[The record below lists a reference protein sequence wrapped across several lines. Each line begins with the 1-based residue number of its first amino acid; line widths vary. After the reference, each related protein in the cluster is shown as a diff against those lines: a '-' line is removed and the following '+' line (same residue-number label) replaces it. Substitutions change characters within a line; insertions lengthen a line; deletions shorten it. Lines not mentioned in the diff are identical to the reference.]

1 MRKTKIVC
9 TIGPASHKP
18 EILKEMVEAGMDVAR
33 LNLSHGST
41 DDHRQAIRM
50 IVSIA
55 GQAGRPLATM
65 LDTRGPEIRLGR
77 FKDGRAHFT
86 PQARVRLT
94 PETVLC
100 TEDTLAVNYPRVA
113 QALQEGDRILLDEGT
128 VVLEVLSIEGRD
140 VLAQVVSGGELTD
153 HKKVTLPGVA
163 LDLDIVPD
171 ADRAD
176 IAMGV
181 EEGVDYIAASFIRT
195 PDDVVAIRRV
205 IEECE
210 GKQGI
215 IAKIESEQGVE
226 NLPAI
231 LKLSDGLMVARGD
244 LGVELNPE
252 EVPLVQKRMIELAN
266 RAGKPVIT
274 ATQMLES
281 MVARPKPTRAEASDV
296 ANAIFDGTDAVMLS
310 AETATGQYPVE
321 AVRVMHRIAVTME
334 EALDYRSFLAKGL
347 DMRGKTITDAV
358 SHASAQAAYD
368 LEARAI
374 ISATESG
381 YTARMVAKYRP
392 RVPVLAVTPHPS
404 TRSQLAL
411 IWGVHPLLA
420 AAATNTDELVDK
432 TIATVLEAGY
442 IIPGDVVVV
451 TAGVPAGIPGTTNLL
466 QVHTVG
472 DILVRGSG
480 IGQSAASGPVCVA
493 TTAADVRRKCKPGDI
508 LVTAG
513 TDRDFVPYLE
523 EASGIIA
530 EEGGLTS
537 HAAIL
542 GLNLGIPVIVGAGG
556 ATRLLEDGHTVTIDA
571 QRGLVYRGPARIL

>member
-9 TIGPASHKP
+9 TIGPASNGP
-18 EILKEMVEAGMDVAR
+18 DVVERMLEAGMNVAR
-33 LNLSHGST
+33 FNLSHGSST
-41 DDHRQAIRM
+41 DHRRALE
-50 IVSIA
+50 IVRTTA
-55 GQAGRPLATM
+55 AKMKRPLATM
-65 LDTRGPEIRLGR
+65 LDTRGPEVRLGR
-77 FKDGRAHFT
+77 FHKGY
-86 PQARVRLT
+86 ARLLSGSKVRLT
-94 PETVLC
+94 PEPSLS
-100 TEDTLAVNYPRVA
+100 TEDVLSVNYPNLAGV
-113 QALQEGDRILLDEGT
+113 LSTGGSILLDEGE
-128 VVLEVLSIEGRD
+128 VVLKVLSTEGSEVLAR
-140 VLAQVVSGGELTD
+140 VVTGGHLSD

-163 LDLDIVPD
+163 LDLDIVSC

-181 EEGVDYIAASFIRT
+181 SEGVDYIAASFIRT

-205 IEECE
+205 IEEC
-210 GKQGI
+210 GGTQAI
-215 IAKIESEQGVE
+215 IAKIESQQGVD

-244 LGVELNPE
+244 LGVELKPE
-252 EVPLVQKRMIELAN
+252 EVPLVQKRMIQQAN

-281 MVARPKPTRAEASDV
+281 MVMRPRPTRAEASDV

-310 AETATGQYPVE
+310 AETATGEYPVE
-321 AVRVMHRIAVTME
+321 AVEVMHRIAVTVE
-334 EALDYRSFLAKGL
+334 EALDYRSLLAKGL

-374 ISATESG
+374 ITATESG

-392 RVPVLAVTPHPS
+392 QVPVVAVTPHANS
-404 TRSQLAL
+404 RSRLAL

-420 AAATNTDELVDK
+420 QASHNTDELVEG
-432 TIATVLEAGY
+432 TIATSLAAGY
-442 IIPGDVVVV
+442 IVPGDVVVV

-472 DILVRGSG
+472 DVLVRGAG
-480 IGQSAASGPVCVA
+480 IGQAAATGTVCVA
-493 TTAADVRRKCKPGDI
+493 MTALDVRRKLKAGDI
-508 LVTAG
+508 LVATG
-513 TDRDFVPYLE
+513 TDGDFMPYLE
-523 EASGIIA
+523 KASGIIA

-542 GLNLGIPVIVGAGG
+542 GLNLDIPVIVGAGG
-556 ATRLLEDGHTVTIDA
+556 ATRLLEDGHVVTIDA
-571 QRGLVYRGPARIL
+571 QRGLVYRGPARVL